1 MSAQAFDTVFGTK
14 YGVVDFS
21 STNYRETITLP
32 STGSSASELI
42 AAGVSQNLSNKS
54 VDDAAKLISV
64 YYATLTETGSPQAQ
78 HVDVYN
84 TINCYFVDRAAAM
97 TVGSEISDTAVA
109 GGVSNDG
116 LDELRKRYQREKN
129 LLQTLVSKNK
139 NINRRYAR
147 SNMFTILMLTM
158 LVVYSVVMGALI
170 MNMGNLSPQLNS
182 MVKITLSSVVLMGI
196 LMTSLY
202 KMITSSTFEGFATGP
217 VCNVFTADMW
227 DEAGVFTGSESVRQV
242 LITSLETY
250 LSTIKTL
257 DDYNE
262 LTKGAQTNEQ
272 QKLITAILT
281 DYDNVNYLNMR
292 RYQSTDYKLERS
304 RYQQRFIQY
313 GFVIVS
319 IIGLLS
325 STLTKE
331 GPMSG
336 LFVSISSG
344 LVLFYLIAFLLY
356 SKQNMV
362 RKKYNWNKL
371 YWNVENLKKTN

>member
-109 GGVSNDG
+109 DGVSNDG

-158 LVVYSVVMGALI
+158 LVVYSIVMGALI

-196 LMTSLY
+196 LMTGLY
-202 KMITSSTFEGFATGP
+202 RMITSSTFEGFATGP

-227 DEAGVFTGSESVRQV
+227 DEGVFTGSESVRQV

-371 YWNVENLKKTN
+371 YWNVENLKKTT